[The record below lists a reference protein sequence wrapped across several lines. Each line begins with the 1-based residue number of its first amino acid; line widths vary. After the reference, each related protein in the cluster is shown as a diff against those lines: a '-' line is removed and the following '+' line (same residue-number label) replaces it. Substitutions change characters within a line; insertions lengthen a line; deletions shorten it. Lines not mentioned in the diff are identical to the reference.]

1 MTLVQT
7 QPCSVR
13 ILPAVLAD
21 PGDGPAPRVG
31 GDMTVEV
38 ALAVMAGARVGSL
51 IVCDEDDQH
60 TDSVTQAQL
69 AMVRD
74 GSAYTDRIRLR
85 DVLRLRRAP
94 GAFALSR

>member
-7 QPCSVR
+7 QPCSVGT
-13 ILPAVLAD
+13 LPAVLAD
-21 PGDGPAPRVG
+21 PGDGSGPRVG
-31 GDMTVEV
+31 SDMTVEV

-51 IVCDEDDQH
+51 LVCDEDDQH
-60 TDSVTQAQL
+60 TDSVTEAQL
-69 AMVRD
+69 TMVRD